1 MSILRSAVGTLVSGV
16 AASLVVGWLDD
27 QDRSIMEIASD
38 WWSELQPDEPAGD
51 SGNNSYSPRQPGGP
65 EWPGNSPR
73 DRDQPE
79 TSETGPFPDPVQ
91 ESRNGDGIA
100 QGPDVG
106 GAET

>member
-1 MSILRSAVGTLVSGV
+1 MSLLRSAVGTLVSGV

-38 WWSELQPDEPAGD
+38 WWGKLQPDGPAGD
-51 SGNNSYSPRQPGGP
+51 GGNA
-65 EWPGNSPR
+65 R